1 MWRLSIMRAQFL
13 SPGDEDAVSARVMI
27 TKCLQTS
34 IDHQIAQVLICA
46 MDPIKLRMR
55 YLIGFFV
62 AAVLTAA
69 VLRHFLHV
77 QVGFTRE
84 EIRSGVLITASIA
97 IFFTAIVFRWRRL

>member
-1 MWRLSIMRAQFL
+1 
-13 SPGDEDAVSARVMI
+13 
-27 TKCLQTS
+27 
-34 IDHQIAQVLICA
+34 

-77 QVGFTRE
+77 QVGLTRE
-84 EIRSGVLITASIA
+84 EIRSGVPITASIA
-97 IFFTAIVFRWRRL
+97 IFFTAIFSDGGVVCESFFRAN

>member
-1 MWRLSIMRAQFL
+1 
-13 SPGDEDAVSARVMI
+13 
-27 TKCLQTS
+27 
-34 IDHQIAQVLICA
+34 

-62 AAVLTAA
+62 AAVLTVA

-84 EIRSGVLITASIA
+84 EIRRVGLIPAGVA
-97 IFFTAIVFRWRRL
+97 IFFTAIVFRWRRRL

>member
-1 MWRLSIMRAQFL
+1 
-13 SPGDEDAVSARVMI
+13 
-27 TKCLQTS
+27 
-34 IDHQIAQVLICA
+34 

-62 AAVLTAA
+62 AAVVTAA

-77 QVGFTRE
+77 QVGFARE

-97 IFFTAIVFRWRRL
+97 IFFTAIFFRWRRRL